1 MEQQISPQEAERM
14 FHDYAGLLNQE
25 FTEKQDA
32 KGATD
37 ECVQIA
43 SALLESG
50 FAIIVRFQQSSEI
63 LHPSDDMM
71 QTVLTFEYDLAL
83 IKHQIPIGEPL
94 AIAVATTKVI
104 GPPVAAVGTRAI
116 SKKDEDWLRSALG
129 SLDTNDPDQTGG

>member
-1 MEQQISPQEAERM
+1 MEEQIGLEEAERM

-43 SALLESG
+43 SALLESS
-50 FAIIVRFQQSSEI
+50 FVIIVRFQQSSEI
-63 LHPSDDMM
+63 LHPSDDMI

-83 IKHQIPIGEPL
+83 VKHQIPIGEPL
-94 AIAVATTKVI
+94 AIAAATTKII
-104 GPPVAAVGTRAI
+104 GPPVAAVGTRTI
-116 SKKDEDWLRSALG
+116 SKRDEDWLRSALG
-129 SLDTNDPDQTGG
+129 SIGTDNPDINT

>member
-1 MEQQISPQEAERM
+1 MKEQMSPEEAEGM
-14 FHDYAGLLNQE
+14 FNTYVGLLNQE

-37 ECVQIA
+37 ECMAIA

-50 FAIIVRFQQSSEI
+50 FVIIIRFTQSSEI
-63 LHPSDDMM
+63 LHPSDNMI
-71 QTVLTFEYDLAL
+71 QTILTFEYDLAL
-83 IKHQIPIGEPL
+83 VKHQIPIGQPI
-94 AIAVATTKVI
+94 AIAAATTKII

-129 SLDTNDPDQTGG
+129 SLNTNNPDQTGG